1 MKAEPVW
8 NEVRITAVMFALTV
22 TAGAVDAV
30 TFLGLGRA
38 FAALA
43 TGNVLLLS
51 FGVANAPGIPVAQ
64 PAEALAAFVVGVAA
78 AHAIIVPVARR
89 GRRWYVTALAGEVA
103 VLAGT
108 GVYAVIVSGA
118 GSLSGR
124 DKTIAVVLLA
134 GRHGVAKPNNG
145 RGGYSGHAHHIGAG
159 ESDQGTERCSVV
171 PVGAWAGTGTG
182 ASPSRWDGSRRLHR
196 RGLGGASAPAR
207 PRARPAVHRRIRGR
221 GNCCLL
227 PCPPTSPAAG
237 HTSLNNGR
245 VHLSA
250 GARKIRRDGHPRSRT
265 QACRAVVC
273 APPTGAIHVSPFRSS
288 GLTLCGGWKRSS
300 AVSRSVVSAH
310 CGAQRRDG
318 RRPAPEICGSPD
330 RVAAPG
336 APRPAFMKMRYSRL
350 IAVATYERMT
360 RWA

>member
-134 GRHGVAKPNNG
+134 GAMG
-145 RGGYSGHAHHIGAG
+145 
-159 ESDQGTERCSVV
+159 
-171 PVGAWAGTGTG
+171 W
-182 ASPSRWDGSRRLHR
+182 
-196 RGLGGASAPAR
+196 
-207 PRARPAVHRRIRGR
+207 
-221 GNCCLL
+221 
-227 PCPPTSPAAG
+227 
-237 HTSLNNGR
+237 
-245 VHLSA
+245 
-250 GARKIRRDGHPRSRT
+250 RSRT
-265 QACRAVVC
+265 TVEAGIPDMPTTSAQVSLTKALSDVLSFRSGPGRAPGLERARRAGTVLGVFTGGVSGALLLRLGPGPALLCIAGFEAVV
-273 APPTGAIHVSPFRSS
+273 TV
-288 GLTLCGGWKRSS
+288 
-300 AVSRSVVSAH
+300 VYSR
-310 CGAQRRDG
+310 
-318 RRPAPEICGSPD
+318 
-330 RVAAPG
+330 
-336 APRPAFMKMRYSRL
+336 APRLRPPQ
-350 IAVATYERMT
+350 VT
-360 RWA
+360 RP